1 MACSAACLLL
11 VVLLAACVAAR
22 SEYRRQVSVRKDA
35 KGQLEVVDGL
45 ADDPIATAQFNNT
58 VNSTGSASVT
68 LPDILCA
75 LTLYGCVCCRW
86 SFLKVWGHGGYDGV
100 ELARAAGMVEASIT
114 GTYMSSYLLSCGLRN
129 QLPQSNDGVFHFGII

>member
-35 KGQLEVVDGL
+35 QGQLEVVDGL
-45 ADDPIATAQFNNT
+45 ADDPIATAEFNNT

-68 LPDILCA
+68 LPDTVCANTVRLC
-75 LTLYGCVCCRW
+75 
-86 SFLKVWGHGGYDGV
+86 
-100 ELARAAGMVEASIT
+100 
-114 GTYMSSYLLSCGLRN
+114 LL
-129 QLPQSNDGVFHFGII
+129 QVVFPESLGSWWI